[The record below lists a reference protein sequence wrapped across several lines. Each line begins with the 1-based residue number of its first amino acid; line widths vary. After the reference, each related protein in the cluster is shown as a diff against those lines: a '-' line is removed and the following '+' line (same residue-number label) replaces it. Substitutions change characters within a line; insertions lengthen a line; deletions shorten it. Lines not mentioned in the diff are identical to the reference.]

1 MQAAVEIEKNIKRR
15 NKHLLPN
22 TTNNTTI
29 YSLSSPKKEYTT
41 STFSKPV
48 QTEEPKKT
56 NKKIVFEYV
65 KPRMVVDEST
75 SKVPR
80 MVQIIQHNEEVKEHM
95 RLNSWKYNDIIPP
108 KKQHHVSDFEMLLV
122 AKFYPDELNRYVQKS
137 KK

>member
-1 MQAAVEIEKNIKRR
+1 MQATVEIEKNIKRR
-15 NKHLLPN
+15 NKPLLTN

-29 YSLSSPKKEYTT
+29 YSLSSPKKENTT
-41 STFSKPV
+41 STFNKPV

-56 NKKIVFEYV
+56 TKKIVFEYV
-65 KPRMVVDEST
+65 KPRIVVDEST

-80 MVQIIQHNEEVKEHM
+80 MVQIIHHNEEVKEHM

-108 KKQHHVSDFEMLLV
+108 KKQRHISDFEMLLV
-122 AKFYPDELNRYVQKS
+122 TKFYPDELNRYVQKS

>member
-1 MQAAVEIEKNIKRR
+1 MQATVEIEKNIKRR
-15 NKHLLPN
+15 NKPLLTN

-29 YSLSSPKKEYTT
+29 YSLSSPKKENTT
-41 STFSKPV
+41 STFNKPV

-56 NKKIVFEYV
+56 TKRVVFEYV
-65 KPRMVVDEST
+65 KPRIVVDEST

-80 MVQIIQHNEEVKEHM
+80 MVQIIHHNEEVKEQM
-95 RLNSWKYNDIIPP
+95 RLNNWKYNDIIPP
-108 KKQHHVSDFEMLLV
+108 KKQRHISDFEMLLV

>member
-1 MQAAVEIEKNIKRR
+1 MQATVEIEKNIKRR
-15 NKHLLPN
+15 NKPLLTN

-41 STFSKPV
+41 STFNKPV

-56 NKKIVFEYV
+56 TKRVVFEYV
-65 KPRMVVDEST
+65 KPRIVVDEST

-80 MVQIIQHNEEVKEHM
+80 MVQIIHHNEEVKEQM
-95 RLNSWKYNDIIPP
+95 RLNNWKYNDIIPP
-108 KKQHHVSDFEMLLV
+108 KKQRHISDFEMLLV

>member
-1 MQAAVEIEKNIKRR
+1 MQATVEIEKNIKRR
-15 NKHLLPN
+15 NKPLLTN

-29 YSLSSPKKEYTT
+29 YSLSSPKKENTT
-41 STFSKPV
+41 STFNKPV

-56 NKKIVFEYV
+56 TKKIVFEYV
-65 KPRMVVDEST
+65 KPRIVVDEST

-80 MVQIIQHNEEVKEHM
+80 MVQIIHHNEEVKEHM

-108 KKQHHVSDFEMLLV
+108 KKQRHISDFEMLLV

>member
-1 MQAAVEIEKNIKRR
+1 MQATVEIEKNIKRR
-15 NKHLLPN
+15 NKPLLTN

-29 YSLSSPKKEYTT
+29 YSLSSPKKENTT
-41 STFSKPV
+41 STFNKPV

-56 NKKIVFEYV
+56 TKRVVFEYV
-65 KPRMVVDEST
+65 KPRIVVDEST

-80 MVQIIQHNEEVKEHM
+80 MVQIIHHNEEVKEQM

-108 KKQHHVSDFEMLLV
+108 KKQRHISDFEMLLV

>member
-15 NKHLLPN
+15 NKPLLTS

-41 STFSKPV
+41 STFSKPA

-65 KPRMVVDEST
+65 KPRIVVDEST

-108 KKQHHVSDFEMLLV
+108 KKQHHVSDLEMLLV

>member
-1 MQAAVEIEKNIKRR
+1 MQATVEIEKNIKRR
-15 NKHLLPN
+15 NKPLLTN

-48 QTEEPKKT
+48 LTEEPKKT
-56 NKKIVFEYV
+56 TKKIVFEYV
-65 KPRMVVDEST
+65 KPRIVVDEST

-80 MVQIIQHNEEVKEHM
+80 MVQIIHHNEEVKEQM

-108 KKQHHVSDFEMLLV
+108 KKQRHISDFEMLLV
-122 AKFYPDELNRYVQKS
+122 SKFYPDELNRYVQKS